1 MNTVPD
7 NSPPATEAP
16 PVPPE
21 LQRLARRLFWWKSP
35 AEALADPR
43 RFLTQVMT
51 LGTWDDV
58 QVARRYWT
66 EADFHAVL
74 RDPPRGCLT
83 RAVGATGTACSASSR
98 CRPCPV
104 VVCRESVCPTAGH
117 FAPGATAALARS
129 GGGARPFG
137 VVREARRWP

>member
-16 PVPPE
+16 PAPPE

-66 EADFHAVL
+66 EEDFHAVL
-74 RDPPRGCLT
+74 RDP
-83 RAVGATGTACSASSR
+83 S
-98 CRPCPV
+98 
-104 VVCRESVCPTAGH
+104 
-117 FAPGATAALARS
+117 PGVFDARS
-129 GGGARPFG
+129 WSYWHCVLG
-137 VVREARRWP
+137 VEPVPPLPRRRLP